1 MSRITTAALLT
12 ALSLALAAPGVAQ
25 CADAQAQRPTSIP
38 ADVLGRLEHVDP
50 GSRTLHFADGRIV
63 TLEPGATIWVDGR
76 ELPIETLQPGMTVV
90 IAGGKPAHARPGQVG
105 PRAPVTAAPA
115 AGAASLQGH
124 PPVDAWGT
132 VAQVDPQAGVVVFE
146 DGRSL
151 KVGTRGTAWQPIP
164 LDQVRPGDR
173 LFVENAQPAAY
184 QGTTMSDRIR
194 MGRVARVDST
204 RKMVLLD
211 DGTWVSLQ
219 PSTKTMMD
227 GQVVVTELQPGDQIV
242 IFVDEPGTA
251 GTAAPTAST
260 TTTREEPQASALPR
274 QTLQENLQGASVRA
288 DQIHIMRRHQTP

>member
-1 MSRITTAALLT
+1 MSRITTTALLT

-25 CADAQAQRPTSIP
+25 RADAQGQRPTSIP

-50 GSRTLHFADGRIV
+50 GSRTLHFEDGRIV

-76 ELPIETLQPGMTVV
+76 ELPIETLRPGMTVV
-90 IAGGKPAHARPGQVG
+90 IAGGKPAHARSGQAG
-105 PRAPVTAAPA
+105 TSTPVTAAPA
-115 AGAASLQGH
+115 AGVTRLQEH
-124 PPVDAWGT
+124 PPVGAWGT

-173 LFVENAQPAAY
+173 LFVENAQPTAY
-184 QGTTMSDRIR
+184 QGTTMSDRVR

-219 PSTKTMMD
+219 PSTQTMMN

-242 IFVDEPGTA
+242 IFVDEPGAA
-251 GTAAPTAST
+251 GTAAPTTST
-260 TTTREEPQASALPR
+260 TITREAPQASALPR
-274 QTLQENLQGASVRA
+274 QTLQEDLQGASVRA
-288 DQIHIMRRHQTP
+288 DRIHIMRRHQTP

>member
-1 MSRITTAALLT
+1 
-12 ALSLALAAPGVAQ
+12 
-25 CADAQAQRPTSIP
+25 
-38 ADVLGRLEHVDP
+38 
-50 GSRTLHFADGRIV
+50 
-63 TLEPGATIWVDGR
+63 
-76 ELPIETLQPGMTVV
+76 
-90 IAGGKPAHARPGQVG
+90 
-105 PRAPVTAAPA
+105 
-115 AGAASLQGH
+115 
-124 PPVDAWGT
+124 
-132 VAQVDPQAGVVVFE
+132 
-146 DGRSL
+146 
-151 KVGTRGTAWQPIP
+151 
-164 LDQVRPGDR
+164 
-173 LFVENAQPAAY
+173 
-184 QGTTMSDRIR
+184 MSDRIR